1 MIMVDRIVDHV
12 LTWSQLVV
20 ALGAAVVAVG
30 YGIKRMYKMARNVE
44 KLLEGIER
52 NHLDATAAL
61 KELNTIKAQLLP
73 NGGSS
78 LADKINR
85 IEARVYSL
93 EHPIMRQAKDEHAA

>member
-1 MIMVDRIVDHV
+1 MYERIVDHV

-20 ALGAAVVAVG
+20 AVGAALAAVG
-30 YGIKRMYKMARNVE
+30 YGMRRVYLMARNVE
-44 KLLEGIER
+44 KLLDKVER
-52 NHLDATAAL
+52 NHTEATEAL
-61 KELNTIKAQLLP
+61 QELKVIRTQLLP

-93 EHPIMRQAKDEHAA
+93 EHPIRKQEPDEHAA